1 MRVYSTQVNKINN
14 KKSTEEDRKDSC
26 TSPCSTSQSLGKS
39 VWRETHSLW
48 KKNEVSTQIHHR
60 SQHWPSLVPFWLQE
74 TQSPGPS
81 QCQASPLKTL
91 SKIGSCP
98 TPRPNPPPRLLQSWA
113 PSPFQYKAGHHKQ
126 SLKTASHCQVSSQ
139 RPGQLP

>member
-26 TSPCSTSQSLGKS
+26 TSPCYTSQSLGKP
-39 VWRETHSLW
+39 VWRETYFLW
-48 KKNEVSTQIHHR
+48 KKKNEVSTQIYLR

-91 SKIGSCP
+91 SQIGSCP
-98 TPRPNPPPRLLQSWA
+98 TPEPNPPLWLLQSQA
-113 PSPFQYKAGHHKQ
+113 PSPFQYKAGHHRQ
-126 SLKTASHCQVSSQ
+126 NLKTAS
-139 RPGQLP
+139 